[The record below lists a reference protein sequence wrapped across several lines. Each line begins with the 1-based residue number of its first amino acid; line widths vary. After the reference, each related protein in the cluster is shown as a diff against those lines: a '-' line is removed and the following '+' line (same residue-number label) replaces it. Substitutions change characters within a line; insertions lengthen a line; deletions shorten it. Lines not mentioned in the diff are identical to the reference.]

1 MAIKSNLNPKREA
14 EITHKIAA
22 LSVSMIQA
30 LDELQAETP
39 FAKDFIQESESI
51 IKKCEKILEDCYTL
65 KTLNQK
71 PYLHNLS
78 NKIDTV
84 IRKNFETVVN

>member
-1 MAIKSNLNPKREA
+1 MKFASAKIQITMAIKKKINPKREA

-30 LDELQAETP
+30 LDELQAETS

-51 IKKCEKILEDCYTL
+51 IKKCEKIL
-65 KTLNQK
+65 
-71 PYLHNLS
+71 
-78 NKIDTV
+78 
-84 IRKNFETVVN
+84 